1 MINIEIKSMYQKTS
15 STDRMLKKNGMHFER
30 IEIQTDT
37 YYHVNHGRLKIRER
51 DCGDPQLIQY
61 FRDDQKGPRPSYYE
75 VIHLKK
81 MDQVKSTLE
90 GEHGIDV
97 IVKKKREIW
106 TAENIR
112 IHFDCIEELGN
123 FIEFEID
130 VGMHGSI
137 EAGRQKAEWLMRK
150 FHISKKDLIGQSY
163 ADLVRKKTVQNSE
176 Q

>member
-1 MINIEIKSMYQKTS
+1 
-15 STDRMLKKNGMHFER
+15 MHFER

-37 YYHVNHGRLKIRER
+37 YFRVNYGRLKIRER

-75 VIHLKK
+75 VIHLKN

-90 GEHGIDV
+90 EEHGIYA

-106 TAENIR
+106 TRENIW
-112 IHFDCIEELGN
+112 IHFDCVEELGN
-123 FIEFEID
+123 FIEFEIEL
-130 VGMHGSI
+130 GMHGNI
-137 EAGRQKAEWLMRK
+137 EAGQQKAEWLMKK
-150 FHISKKDLIGQSY
+150 FHLSRKDLIGQSY
-163 ADLVRKKTVQNSE
+163 ADLIRMKTVGNSG